1 MNTSVIY
8 APIEDTVEPFALGM
22 QDFNHSVAPQLGVM
36 QDLLFNI
43 NYVTFLYNPLHSV
56 NLGGKRDQTKGCV
69 KGTGLTKNDSCTRT
83 ILVAQEY
90 QNVDARLGLTQHLE
104 SNVVLSENQQVYSL
118 EYRDNVELSKDVRNC
133 KTFESGPVQYLFCV
147 ENHDDSWIRA
157 EMIPCPVDLIT
168 LQRCAQD
175 ESWHSSSGFSTALKA
190 SFVRATISYDRQDG
204 RILSHEIDT
213 EVGSKQANL
222 DSAELL
228 SAFTVILNTTVP
240 DEPDVSSSILGTP
253 SHFFGRLIAG
263 HMYRIGKG
271 MQTNPTTRVK
281 GINAVQSL
289 LGLVLFYCQNGILAQ
304 TVLPFAPNSGGQSQL
319 TSGAFQDEQKTAIVA
334 LAETKYRIKVG
345 RATLIAYIVL
355 SSVTLLV
362 CILAL
367 VIGSILELVKF
378 EAEPTL
384 WPSLDFWTQCRVE
397 DGNGKVI
404 TAEKRVELAWI
415 YHGQELFKEIET
427 LRVKRRKR
435 KMRAPELEL
444 PTVGEG

>member
-1 MNTSVIY
+1 MQ
-8 APIEDTVEPFALGM
+8 PF
-22 QDFNHSVAPQLGVM
+22 NYSIAPQLGVM

-56 NLGGKRDQTKGCV
+56 NLGGNLDQKRGCV
-69 KGTGLTKNDSCTRT
+69 KGTGLTPNDSCARH

-90 QNVDARLGLTQHLE
+90 QNVDARLGLTEHLE

-133 KTFESGPVQYLFCV
+133 ETFESGPVQYLLCI
-147 ENHDDSWIRA
+147 ENHDDNWLHA

-168 LQRCAQD
+168 SKACAQD
-175 ESWHSSSGFSTALKA
+175 KSWHSSSGFSTALKA
-190 SFVRATISYDRQDG
+190 SFLQASISYDRQDG
-204 RILSHEIDT
+204 RILSHKVHTDA
-213 EVGSKQANL
+213 GSTQTSIN
-222 DSAELL
+222 SAELL

-240 DEPDVSSSILGTP
+240 DQSNFSGSILGTP

-263 HMYRIGKG
+263 HMYRIGKA
-271 MQTNPTTRVK
+271 MQSNPTARLK
-281 GINAVQSL
+281 GVNAVQSL
-289 LGLVLFYCQNGILAQ
+289 LGLALFYCQNGILAQ
-304 TVLPFAPNSGGQSQL
+304 TVLPFAPNATGQSKVSD
-319 TSGAFQDEQKTAIVA
+319 SGAFQNNEKTAIVA
-334 LAETKYRIKVG
+334 LAETRYRIKVG
-345 RATLIAYIVL
+345 RATLLTYIIL
-355 SSVTLLV
+355 GSVTLFV
-362 CILAL
+362 CLLAL

-384 WPSLDFWTQCRVE
+384 WPTLDFWTQCRVE

-404 TAEKRVELAWI
+404 TAHKRVELAWI
-415 YHGQELFKEIET
+415 YHGQELFREIEG

-435 KMRAPELEL
+435 KMRAQEELEL